1 MSSDLCTRNKVD
13 GYPQMNLYRDGV
25 LLETYQESRDFD
37 TLSRYLASHAV
48 PTSTHGTISSPSTT
62 SATDAEYHE
71 ILERLLKTGTIHNSF
86 GSVQS
91 LDESNFRKVI
101 DEGKVFVKFFA
112 PW

>member
-71 ILERLLKTGTIHNSF
+71 ILELLLKTGTIHNSF